1 MPRSRRPRQK
11 RSEVLRQEEQRHER
25 LLARKRTLDRATMP
39 IFVASLLPIPIA
51 YLGVGDAGHGHRLG
65 FCVTQVATPFVA
77 IAFGIFAVLLFLG
90 GTMTAR
96 RVWRLKLVPARREVA
111 FLILVGMIGAA
122 LSIWIARNILQH
134 GCLA

>member
-11 RSEVLRQEEQRHER
+11 RSEVLRQEELWEAR

-65 FCVTQVATPFVA
+65 FCVTQIASPFVG
-77 IAFGIFAVLLFLG
+77 IAFGIFAMLLMLG
-90 GTMTAR
+90 GTLTAR
-96 RVWRLKLVPARREVA
+96 RVWLLKLVPNRREVI
-111 FLILVGMIGAA
+111 FLVVVGMTGAA
-122 LSIWIARNILQH
+122 LSLWIARNILQH

>member
-1 MPRSRRPRQK
+1 MPRSRQPRQK
-11 RSEVLRQEEQRHER
+11 RSEVLRQEELWEAR

-39 IFVASLLPIPIA
+39 IFVASLVPIPIA

-65 FCVTQVATPFVA
+65 FCVTQIASPFVG
-77 IAFGIFAVLLFLG
+77 IAFGIFAILLVLG
-90 GTMTAR
+90 GTLTAR
-96 RVWRLKLVPARREVA
+96 RVWRLKLVPARREVI
-111 FLILVGMIGAA
+111 FLILVGIAGAA